1 MTDDAVR
8 DAWESDG
15 FVVLPGYLPATD
27 LAPALDELG
36 SMFPS
41 PEGFHDGTDPRRDRY
56 LGDEFAGIQG
66 FPFESVELS
75 LLATGDRL
83 VGLARALLRTD
94 DLRVSSAESWAKF
107 TGAADYDQEL
117 HRDYLNHTL
126 LVPTDAPEHRQVE
139 MFVYLVDVP
148 EGLGPPHLLST
159 RHTRDLPAR
168 PNWYP
173 RADVGER
180 FGDFVAATGS
190 PRLYEAEVSGAGP
203 AGTVVAFQPG
213 TFHRGTGMT
222 TPRGARYTMHL
233 CFRPTAVEWGDRHAW
248 AERSHQPAWYRFVSR
263 ATPAQLGLFG
273 FPPPGHPYWTAETV
287 AGVAQRYPHLD
298 LTPWQVRGVSARRR
312 RAATA
317 APGSPAAPGHR
328 PA

>member
-1 MTDDAVR
+1 MDDDALR
-8 DAWESDG
+8 DAWEADG
-15 FVVLPGYLPATD
+15 FVVLPGFLPAVELT
-27 LAPALDELG
+27 PALGELE

-41 PEGFHDGTDPRRDRY
+41 PAGFHDGTDPRRARY

-66 FPFESVELS
+66 FPFDSVALS

-83 VGLARALLRTD
+83 VRLARTLLRTD
-94 DLRVSSAESWAKF
+94 DLRVSSAEAWAKF

-126 LVPTDAPEHRQVE
+126 LVPTDAPGYRQVE

-159 RHTRDLPAR
+159 RHTRDLPAK

-173 RADVGER
+173 RTDVGAR
-180 FGDFVAATGS
+180 FGDFVAPTGS
-190 PRLYEAEVSGAGP
+190 PHLYEAEVSGAGP
-203 AGTVVAFQPG
+203 AGTVVAFRPG
-213 TFHRGTGMT
+213 TFHRGTAMT

-233 CFRPTAVEWGDRHAW
+233 CFRPAAVGWGDRHAW
-248 AERSHQPAWYRFVSR
+248 AGRSHEPGWYGFVSR
-263 ATPAQLGLFG
+263 ATPAQLALFG

-298 LTPWQVRGVSARRR
+298 MTPWQV
-312 RAATA
+312 
-317 APGSPAAPGHR
+317 
-328 PA
+328 